1 LLLPIKF
8 QSEFTLK
15 FRPVVRARLFCL
27 SCACLR
33 AVTAN
38 DRNDHRNSI
47 FFLALRSLFLATRD
61 RFEALRWRRS
71 RRSLAT
77 VCSLICVVATSIQQ
91 SLCHWFKKNSSG
103 RLNIS
108 ISLISF
114 AHFLNEFDA
123 HAQART
129 PISHRTVMSG
139 TRVPEKPEESDD

>member
-1 LLLPIKF
+1 
-8 QSEFTLK
+8 
-15 FRPVVRARLFCL
+15 VVRARLFCL

-91 SLCHWFKKNSSG
+91 SLCHWFKNNPSG
-103 RLNIS
+103 
-108 ISLISF
+108 ISF